1 MNFEEVHILI
11 VEDDPNDAFLIM
23 RILREKNWSKTS
35 SMSAMVRRPLI
46 TSMRKANIAAGMS
59 STFRRSS
66 YST

>member
-1 MNFEEVHILI
+1 
-11 VEDDPNDAFLIM
+11 
-23 RILREKNWSKTS
+23 
-35 SMSAMVRRPLI
+35 MSAMVRRPLI